1 MPVRPVSLHHRAIT
15 VKLTIII
22 NALCERL
29 NKPLSCIRSATFR
42 SETVRSVFLPF
53 VFGRCAAG
61 ALFYSSFVVSSTNKR
76 LGHVGGGAVRTCS
89 FYIFYSQTHLFH
101 FHKDKSKQPLFNQGS
116 AVASRNKIWIIH

>member
-1 MPVRPVSLHHRAIT
+1 MPVHPVSLHHRARA
-15 VKLTIII
+15 VKLTII
-22 NALCERL
+22 NAFCDRL

-76 LGHVGGGAVRTCS
+76 FGHVGGGAVRTRS
-89 FYIFYSQTHLFH
+89 FLHFLFSNASLSFSQ
-101 FHKDKSKQPLFNQGS
+101 
-116 AVASRNKIWIIH
+116 R